1 MSLFRR
7 VRYLGRLGTTLSILW
22 ENLVIPRIYLT
33 GQVSLECG
41 DRLVTEGALPGRQG
55 RLAFVFLV
63 ANRSRPV
70 GRAELVDVIW
80 PEQPPPEADA
90 ALSAILSKLR
100 AVLKKLGCSAPE
112 ASIDVGSG
120 SIGIRFPPQ
129 TWVDI
134 EDAASAIDQAEGAL
148 RAGDWARAWGFAN
161 VVISITR
168 RPFIQDHEAGW
179 IQTLRMMLRTLLT
192 RGLECLAAVSQL
204 TGESSLALQY
214 TTEVLKLEPFREVA
228 YQRLMH
234 LHATMGNNAEALRV
248 FEQCRRL
255 LREELGASPSPQTE
269 AVFLKILRAKE

>member
-1 MSLFRR
+1 M
-7 VRYLGRLGTTLSILW
+7 
-22 ENLVIPRIYLT
+22 IPRIYLT

-70 GRAELVDVIW
+70 GRDELVDVIW

-112 ASIDVGSG
+112 TSIDVGSG

-134 EDAASAIDQAEGAL
+134 EDAASAIDEAEGAL

-168 RPFIQDHEAGW
+168 RPFIQDQEAGW
-179 IQTLRMMLRTLLT
+179 IQTLRVMLRTLLT
-192 RGLECLAAVSQL
+192 RGLECLAAVSQF

-214 TTEVLKLEPFREVA
+214 TTEVLKLEPFREIT
-228 YQRLMH
+228 YQQLMR

-269 AVFLKILRAKE
+269 AVFLKILRARE

>member
-1 MSLFRR
+1 M
-7 VRYLGRLGTTLSILW
+7 
-22 ENLVIPRIYLT
+22 IPRIYLT

-41 DRLVTEGALPGRQG
+41 DRLVTEGALAGRQG

-63 ANRSRPV
+63 ANRSRPI
-70 GRAELVDVIW
+70 GRDELVDVIW
-80 PEQPPPEADA
+80 PEQSPPEVDG

-100 AVLKKLGCSAPE
+100 AVLKRVGWSAPE

-120 SIGIRFPPQ
+120 SIGIRLPPQ

-134 EDAASAIDQAEGAL
+134 EDAVSAIDEAEGAL

-168 RPFIQDHEAGW
+168 RPFIQDHEASW
-179 IQTLRMMLRTLLT
+179 IQAHRTTLRTLLT
-192 RGLECLAAVSQL
+192 RGLECLAVVSQL
-204 TGESSLALQY
+204 TGEPSLAIQY
-214 TTEVLKLEPFREVA
+214 TTEVLKLEPFREIA
-228 YQRLMH
+228 YQQLMR
-234 LHATMGNNAEALRV
+234 LHAAMGNNAEALRV

-269 AVFLKILRAKE
+269 AVFLKILRARE

>member
-1 MSLFRR
+1 M
-7 VRYLGRLGTTLSILW
+7 
-22 ENLVIPRIYLT
+22 IPRIYLT

-41 DRLVTEGALPGRQG
+41 DRLVTEGRLPGRQG

-63 ANRSRPV
+63 ANRSRAV
-70 GRAELVDVIW
+70 GRDELVDVIW

-100 AVLKKLGCSAPE
+100 AVLKNLGCSAPGV
-112 ASIDVGSG
+112 SIDVGSR

-134 EDAASAIDQAEGAL
+134 EDAASAIDEAEGAL
-148 RAGDWARAWGFAN
+148 RSGDWARAWGFAN

-168 RPFIQDHEAGW
+168 RPFVPDHQAGW
-179 IQTLRMMLRTLLT
+179 IETLRVMLRTLLT
-192 RGLECLAAVSQL
+192 RGLECLASVSQL
-204 TGESSLALQY
+204 NGESALALQY
-214 TTEVLKLEPFREVA
+214 TTEVLKLEPFRESA
-228 YQRLMH
+228 YQQLMR
-234 LHATMGNNAEALRV
+234 LHATVGNNAEALRV

-269 AVFLKILRAKE
+269 AVFLKILRAGG

>member
-1 MSLFRR
+1 M
-7 VRYLGRLGTTLSILW
+7 
-22 ENLVIPRIYLT
+22 IPRIYLT

-129 TWVDI
+129 IWVDI

-204 TGESSLALQY
+204 TGESSWLSVRDRSVE
-214 TTEVLKLEPFREVA
+214 T
-228 YQRLMH
+228 
-234 LHATMGNNAEALRV
+234 
-248 FEQCRRL
+248 
-255 LREELGASPSPQTE
+255 GAVP
-269 AVFLKILRAKE
+269 